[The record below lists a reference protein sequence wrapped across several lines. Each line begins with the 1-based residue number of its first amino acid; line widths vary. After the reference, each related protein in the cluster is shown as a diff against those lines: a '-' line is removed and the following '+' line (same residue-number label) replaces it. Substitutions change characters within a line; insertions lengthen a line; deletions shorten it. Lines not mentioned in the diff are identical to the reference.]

1 MCGELRRRSGPA
13 APRRGRGGDRAAP
26 RQSAARASR
35 LPRKLRRHLL
45 VRRLSV
51 RPRRHPPRH
60 RHRRAG
66 PHRPQVDSRPI
77 PRRLARPWLR
87 RRPRPYDFRERR
99 RADQPDRHRHRRVSH
114 RRADR
119 ACGRRRPPLV
129 PRDRPLF
136 CTRSSSR
143 LKNRFFSTTFE
154 LRADF
159 GEPCRLDRRGAIGQ
173 GEALQLAESGLSV
186 SMNLSNLRGA
196 GRPAL
201 TAAASAAS
209 RPLGLAALLAG
220 AMILTGCAATRGG
233 KIPYNVAN
241 FSQPDSPATTAI
253 EEDYRVAPLDVLHI
267 SVFQAPELSGDFPV
281 DLTGTITMP
290 LLGSVKAVDMTTSQ
304 LNQKLAQM
312 LGARY

>member
-1 MCGELRRRSGPA
+1 
-13 APRRGRGGDRAAP
+13 
-26 RQSAARASR
+26 
-35 LPRKLRRHLL
+35 
-45 VRRLSV
+45 
-51 RPRRHPPRH
+51 
-60 RHRRAG
+60 
-66 PHRPQVDSRPI
+66 
-77 PRRLARPWLR
+77 
-87 RRPRPYDFRERR
+87 
-99 RADQPDRHRHRRVSH
+99 
-114 RRADR
+114 
-119 ACGRRRPPLV
+119 
-129 PRDRPLF
+129 
-136 CTRSSSR
+136 
-143 LKNRFFSTTFE
+143 
-154 LRADF
+154 
-159 GEPCRLDRRGAIGQ
+159 
-173 GEALQLAESGLSV
+173 
-186 SMNLSNLRGA
+186 MNLSNLRGA

-312 LGARY
+312 LGARYLQHPDVNVAVKSSSTRVVTVDGSVRSAGQFPVTGPLTLVQVVALAHGTDENANPRRVAVFRTIKGQRMAAAFDLQSIRRGEAEDPRIFAGDIVVVDGSKTKGVWQTVLQTLPLISLFRPF